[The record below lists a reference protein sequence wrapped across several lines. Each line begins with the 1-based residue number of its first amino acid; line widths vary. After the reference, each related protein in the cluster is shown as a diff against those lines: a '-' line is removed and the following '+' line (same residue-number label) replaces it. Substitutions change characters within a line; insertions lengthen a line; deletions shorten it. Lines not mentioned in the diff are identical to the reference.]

1 MSGGQKQRIAIARA
15 LVKKPQIL
23 LLDEATSALDSES
36 ERLVQEALHTAARG
50 RTTIVIAHRLS
61 TIQKADVVAVMQ
73 DGCVMEIGSH
83 HELIQHENGVYTS
96 FVRFQQMPQR
106 ETPEDQGR
114 CGSSSLVSL
123 NDSTTSTSQLNSTS
137 QLVGSD
143 STSTTAQDISN
154 VVSMQKSS
162 LWRLLSMNIP
172 EWKQA
177 ALGCLSAIL
186 FGAVEPMFGFTMGT
200 TLSVFFLTNHEEMK
214 EKITTLAFCFFGLSV
229 IALLINLLQH
239 YSFAYVGE
247 YLSNRIRERLLT
259 KILSFEVGWFDED
272 RNSTGAICSRLTKD
286 AEQVSP
292 YTYISFFNM

>member
-83 HELIQHENGVYTS
+83 HELVQHENGVYTS
-96 FVRFQQMPQR
+96 FVRLQQMPQR

-114 CGSSSLVSL
+114 CGSSSLVNL
-123 NDSTTSTSQLNSTS
+123 NDSTSTSQLNSTS

-143 STSTTAQDISN
+143 GTSTTAQDISDI
-154 VVSMQKSS
+154 VSMQKSS

-247 YLSNRIRERLLT
+247 YLSNRIREKLLT

-292 YTYISFFNM
+292 CTYISFFNM